1 MATDV
6 TWMTWGVVGLA
17 LASAV
22 ALVARRRKTDAELL
36 FAVFCGSVAM
46 AMLRPGLGDAPAWLV
61 VAVTLG
67 ACATCNVYWLVA
79 RALFRGPGGVGR
91 VHIAAAAGIA
101 TLIMLYRFA
110 EMSGVERGMAVIGD
124 VLTLASS
131 TVLVLAAVEALRG
144 WSTAPAAERHLRI
157 AFVGVYGTCLTVGT
171 VSGAWAGVDPGWA
184 PAHRLVVLCC
194 TIAIVLFT
202 HGALML
208 RRRRPWTPPIAA
220 ATDAAAPD
228 TASPRAGPT
237 TEDLALAAAIRRVLE
252 QRALYREPEL
262 KVAAVAAAVGSA
274 EHKVSRAI
282 TQGLG
287 ERNFNQWVN
296 RYRIDHACR
305 LLASGDERSVL
316 EIALDS
322 GFASLGPFNRAF
334 KALTGTTP
342 TAWRA
347 ARRRADAAGIDA
359 AGCRV
364 S

>member
-1 MATDV
+1 
-6 TWMTWGVVGLA
+6 
-17 LASAV
+17 V
-22 ALVARRRKTDAELL
+22 AI
-36 FAVFCGSVAM
+36 G
-46 AMLRPGLGDAPAWLV
+46 
-61 VAVTLG
+61 
-67 ACATCNVYWLVA
+67 
-79 RALFRGPGGVGR
+79 
-91 VHIAAAAGIA
+91 IAA
-101 TLIMLYRFA
+101 LIMLYRLA
-110 EMSGVERGMAVIGD
+110 ESAGVERGMAVLGD
-124 VLTLASS
+124 LLTLASS
-131 TVLVLAAVEALRG
+131 AVLVLAVVEPLRG
-144 WSTAPAAERHLRI
+144 WSTAPASERQLRI
-157 AFVGVYGTCLTVGT
+157 AFVVVYGTCLTVGT

-184 PAHRLVVLCC
+184 PVHRLVVLCC
-194 TIAIVLFT
+194 TIAIVLVT

-208 RRRRPWTPPIAA
+208 RRRRPWTTPIAA

-237 TEDLALAAAIRRVLE
+237 TEDLAVASAIRRVLE

-262 KVAAVAAAVGSA
+262 KVASVAAAVGSA

-282 TQGLG
+282 THGLG

-305 LLASGDERSVL
+305 LLASGDARSVL